1 MTVSQQERTEV
12 LDSLKERAKLVAD
25 TFNSIEGMKC
35 NQVTGAMYA
44 FPRIFLPKGAIA
56 AAKVTK
62 CKEVLLYVKRVLLL
76 FYFFAQT
83 LITDRIY
90 FVCSQEFI

>member
-1 MTVSQQERTEV
+1 MRVNSLYLVTVSQQERTEV

-44 FPRIFLPKGAIA
+44 FPRVFLPKGAIA
-56 AAKVTK
+56 AAEVTK
-62 CKEVLLYVKRVLLL
+62 CKEVLCQKGFATILL
-76 FYFFAQT
+76 FYPNF
-83 LITDRIY
+83 DN
-90 FVCSQEFI
+90 